1 MWEQI
6 TIGTQTRVQHV
17 DTQKKNCILAKAL
30 VVGASHFEYTPE
42 KKTNLRILMT
52 GKSGSRKTAVKYLM
66 NTTEKSPL
74 KRCLMLSLSVSWNV
88 SIEESFKNH
97 AEQHLP
103 YYKSLEEFL
112 DKNHAFL
119 GPKNLLRARVDGR
132 HCIGN
137 GKGTWDLIAGEFF

>member
-1 MWEQI
+1 MGTNYYWHSDPCPTCGHSKEELH
-6 TIGTQTRVQHV
+6 IGKSSGGWCFSLRVYPGEENKPQNLN
-17 DTQKKNCILAKAL
+17 DWKKWLKKNSGKILD
-30 VVGASHFEYTPE
+30 EYD
-42 KKTNLRILMT
+42 
-52 GKSGSRKTAVKYLM
+52 RKVTVKEMLDVI
-66 NTTEKSPL
+66 T
-74 KRCLMLSLSVSWNV
+74 KRSWNV

-103 YYKSLEEFL
+103 YYKSLEDFL